1 MAAESRTPGSSLR
14 NKLKQENRASKYTIK
29 NLSMITIVQLL
40 SFIYYELT

>member
-1 MAAESRTPGSSLR
+1 MAAESQTPGSSLR
-14 NKLKQENRASKYTIK
+14 NKLKQENKASKDTIK